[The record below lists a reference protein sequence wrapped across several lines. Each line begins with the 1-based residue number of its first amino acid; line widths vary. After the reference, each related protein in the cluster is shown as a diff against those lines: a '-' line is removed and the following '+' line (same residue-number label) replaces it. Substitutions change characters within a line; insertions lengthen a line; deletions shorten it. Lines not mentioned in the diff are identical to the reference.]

1 MLQMMQM
8 MSMMQQ
14 STMQMEQPA
23 ARSSGLKIFE
33 RLADKSSKLELR
45 DSPAAESSPVQN
57 DSPEAPVLPIEDRKA
72 EAPQAAG
79 SKTEGSDASPAPGEL
94 SVPWISFQHAL
105 QICKCA
111 LIHHACIS
119 QVYVTRNSHP

>member
-1 MLQMMQM
+1 MMQMMQM
-8 MSMMQQ
+8 MSVMQQ
-14 STMQMEQPA
+14 SGMQMEQPA
-23 ARSSGLKIFE
+23 ARSSGLKIFG
-33 RLADKSSKLELR
+33 RLAGKSVQDGCPKAPVQ
-45 DSPAAESSPVQN
+45 DSPVQ
-57 DSPEAPVLPIEDRKA
+57 DGTEAPKAPVLPLEDRK
-72 EAPQAAG
+72 P
-79 SKTEGSDASPAPGEL
+79 EGSDALPAPGEL

>member
-1 MLQMMQM
+1 MMQMMQM
-8 MSMMQQ
+8 MSVMQQ
-14 STMQMEQPA
+14 SAMQMEQPA
-23 ARSSGLKIFE
+23 ARSSGLKIFG
-33 RLADKSSKLELR
+33 RLADKSVQDGCPKAPVQ
-45 DSPAAESSPVQN
+45 DSPVQ
-57 DSPEAPVLPIEDRKA
+57 DSPVQDGTEAPKAPVLPLEDRK
-72 EAPQAAG
+72 P
-79 SKTEGSDASPAPGEL
+79 EGSDALPAPGEL